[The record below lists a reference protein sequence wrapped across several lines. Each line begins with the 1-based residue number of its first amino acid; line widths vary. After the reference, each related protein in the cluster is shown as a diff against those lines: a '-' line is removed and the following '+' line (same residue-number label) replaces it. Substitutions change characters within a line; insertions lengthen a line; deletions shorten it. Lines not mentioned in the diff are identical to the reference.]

1 METNMRQ
8 SNTEPLHVARWLA
21 PILIILRLARRWR
34 GGSVWYRK
42 LDERWEFWVN
52 LNMEPAPVDGADTAI
67 QAGDVYV
74 KFNGWPAGIFSI
86 ITGEGCFAA
95 GEAASPDAF
104 CDALRAAIAGASA

>member
-1 METNMRQ
+1 MEENAVTLILDLHNADK
-8 SNTEPLHVARWLA
+8 EPV
-21 PILIILRLARRWR
+21 I
-34 GGSVWYRK
+34 GGRVWYRK

-86 ITGEGCFAA
+86 ITGDGCFAA